1 MIRGTTPTLTFN
13 LPFSASLIKSAFI
26 TLKSYGVEIEK
37 SLENCKTSGQS
48 ITATLSQ
55 EETLSLTADKR
66 VKVQLRV
73 LTIEDVAMATPIY
86 TVKAEDILKEG
97 VIE

>member
-13 LPFSASLIKSAFI
+13 LPFSASIIKSAFI

-37 SLENCKTSGQS
+37 SINDCKLSGES
-48 ITATLSQ
+48 ITTTLSQ
-55 EETLSLTADKR
+55 EETLMLTADKR

-73 LTIEDVAMATPIY
+73 LTVEDVAMATPIY
-86 TVKAEDILKEG
+86 TVMTEDILKEG
-97 VIE
+97 VIK